1 MVRVNDKAA
10 TKANVLQ
17 GVESLIDMATEGELR
32 VLGELIG
39 LQLLK
44 ACFVRRA
51 GDLGMSA
58 QQLESCRLEIE
69 EKGRQVQEL
78 MQLLDE
84 CNANALQAFTAPKH

>member
-1 MVRVNDKAA
+1 MTDKAQMKAELLKA
-10 TKANVLQ
+10 T
-17 GVESLIDMATEGELR
+17 ESLIDMANEGELR

-78 MQLLDE
+78 VQLLDE
-84 CNANALQAFTAPKH
+84 CNANAVLAFTATKH

>member
-1 MVRVNDKAA
+1 MTDKAQMKAELLKA
-10 TKANVLQ
+10 T
-17 GVESLIDMATEGELR
+17 ESLIDMANEGELR

-78 MQLLDE
+78 VQLLDG
-84 CNANALQAFTAPKH
+84 CNANAVLAFTAPKH

>member
-17 GVESLIDMATEGELR
+17 GVESLIDMASEGELQ
-32 VLGELIG
+32 VLSEFVG

-58 QQLESCRLEIE
+58 AQLANCQRDIESKTLNFM
-69 EKGRQVQEL
+69 EL
-78 MQLLDE
+78 MRLLDE
-84 CNANALQAFTAPKH
+84 CNANAVQAFTAPKH